1 MANRLVKSPSGIC
14 FFPHIW
20 EVDTFNPQ
28 KAVYSVH
35 IGLEEKQYHDYMNS
49 IKTFLGSNH
58 VEEEQ
63 DWVRIDRMKLYRK
76 KPSHPKNTS
85 NLYLVKSQMKSV
97 LELPEGDKKQK
108 PFVVNKQG
116 EDIKRDTAL
125 EGCICS
131 IHSKPTV
138 YGKVSV
144 ISNIL
149 KGLVIFG
156 FPKQEEVVSNSE
168 VLNDTEHRA
177 I

>member
-1 MANRLVKSPSGIC
+1 MARTVNSPSGIL

-20 EVDTFNPQ
+20 EVDNYNPT
-28 KAVYSVH
+28 KAVFSAH
-35 IGLEEKQYHDYMNS
+35 IGLEEKQYHDYIQK
-49 IKTFLGSNH
+49 IKAFIGAVN
-58 VEEEQ
+58 VEEKE
-63 DWVRIDRMKLYRK
+63 DWVLFDRIKLYRK
-76 KPSHPKNTS
+76 KPNHPKNAS
-85 NLYLVKSQMKSV
+85 GFYLVKAQMKSV
-97 LELPEGDKKQK
+97 LELPEGNKKQK
-108 PFVVNKQG
+108 PFVVNKKG

-138 YGKVSV
+138 YNKVSV

-156 FPKQEEVVSNSE
+156 FPKQEEVNSNSE

>member
-1 MANRLVKSPSGIC
+1 MARTVNSPSGIL

-20 EVDTFNPQ
+20 EVDNYNPT
-28 KAVYSVH
+28 KAVFSAH
-35 IGLEEKQYHDYMNS
+35 IGLEEKQYHDYIQK
-49 IKTFLGSNH
+49 IKAFIGAVN
-58 VEEEQ
+58 VEEKE
-63 DWVRIDRMKLYRK
+63 DWVLFDRVKLYRK
-76 KPSHPKNTS
+76 KPTHPKNAS
-85 NLYLVKSQMKSV
+85 GKYLIKAQMKSV
-97 LELPEGDKKQK
+97 LELPEGNKKQK
-108 PFVVNKQG
+108 PFVVNKKG

-138 YGKVSV
+138 YRKVSV

-156 FPKQEEVVSNSE
+156 FPKEKEVNSNSE

>member
-1 MANRLVKSPSGIC
+1 
-14 FFPHIW
+14 
-20 EVDTFNPQ
+20 
-28 KAVYSVH
+28 
-35 IGLEEKQYHDYMNS
+35 
-49 IKTFLGSNH
+49 
-58 VEEEQ
+58 
-63 DWVRIDRMKLYRK
+63 
-76 KPSHPKNTS
+76 
-85 NLYLVKSQMKSV
+85 MKSV
-97 LELPEGDKKQK
+97 LELPEGNKKQK
-108 PFVVNKQG
+108 PFVVNKKG

-138 YGKVSV
+138 YSKVSV

-156 FPKQEEVVSNSE
+156 FPKEKEVNSNSE

>member
-1 MANRLVKSPSGIC
+1 MANNVKSPSGML

-20 EVDTFNPQ
+20 EVDNYNPT
-28 KAVYSVH
+28 KAVFSAH
-35 IGLEEKQYHDYMNS
+35 IGLEEKQYHDYIQK
-49 IKTFLGSNH
+49 IKAFIGAVN
-58 VEEEQ
+58 VEEKE
-63 DWVRIDRMKLYRK
+63 DWVLFDRVKLYRK
-76 KPSHPKNTS
+76 KPNHPKNAS
-85 NLYLVKSQMKSV
+85 GFYLVKAQMKSV
-97 LELPEGDKKQK
+97 LELPEGNKKQK

-138 YGKVSV
+138 YRKVSV

-156 FPKQEEVVSNSE
+156 FPKEKEVNSNSE

>member
-1 MANRLVKSPSGIC
+1 MARTVNSPSGIL

-20 EVDTFNPQ
+20 EVDNYNPT
-28 KAVYSVH
+28 KAVFSAH
-35 IGLEEKQYHDYMNS
+35 IGLEEKQYHDYIQK
-49 IKTFLGSNH
+49 IKAFIGAVN
-58 VEEEQ
+58 VEEKE
-63 DWVRIDRMKLYRK
+63 DWVLFDRVKLYRK
-76 KPSHPKNTS
+76 KPNHPKNAS
-85 NLYLVKSQMKSV
+85 GFYLVKAQMKSV
-97 LELPEGDKKQK
+97 LELPEGNKKQK
-108 PFVVNKQG
+108 PFVVNKKG

-138 YGKVSV
+138 YNKVSV

-156 FPKQEEVVSNSE
+156 FPKQEEVNSNSE

>member
-1 MANRLVKSPSGIC
+1 MARTVNSPSGIL

-20 EVDTFNPQ
+20 EVDNYNPT
-28 KAVYSVH
+28 KAVFSAH
-35 IGLEEKQYHDYMNS
+35 IGLEEKQYHDYIQK
-49 IKTFLGSNH
+49 IKAFIGAVN
-58 VEEEQ
+58 VEEKE
-63 DWVRIDRMKLYRK
+63 DWVLFDRVKLYRK
-76 KPSHPKNTS
+76 KPNHPKNAS
-85 NLYLVKSQMKSV
+85 GFYLVKAQMKSV
-97 LELPEGDKKQK
+97 LELPEGNKKQK
-108 PFVVNKQG
+108 PFVVNKKG

-138 YGKVSV
+138 YSKVSV

-156 FPKQEEVVSNSE
+156 FPKEKEVNSNSE